1 VNDLQSYLPNK
12 WKGVEYFYLLLTLVI
27 TLFSGN
33 VAMAEEAKYT
43 VKLLPLAA
51 EPVADTKTQVSGTFK
66 LSKDGS
72 PMRDLEASEF
82 TVYEDSTLEI
92 TDSCEIRSPESEG
105 MRMAD
110 FVFVLDITG
119 SMGSHINAVKNN
131 IETFATQ
138 LAGSGI
144 DYRLSMITFRDDV
157 IVNGPKNPSKGVW
170 TNDANVFKSWV
181 RSVSVNG
188 GADGPEASFDAV
200 GRAVDFSVRDSA
212 QRIIV
217 LFTDAASHVKGDS
230 GAGTDPRG
238 VSFIYDQNSLI
249 AKLKSNGFVVY
260 VAGPSNAQFR
270 GKGSPTEETG
280 GRWYAIH
287 ADISSIL
294 KDIRED
300 ISNQYAFNC
309 QSGASPGK
317 HTLEI
322 SPAKLG
328 YEDYR
333 SNSQEFI
340 VGAAPEVKLT
350 GETRTLVN
358 EGVHSEDTEIPI
370 SVVVS
375 DAAEPFTKAV
385 TLYYRHAK
393 ASGEADAYAS
403 VAMTTEDG
411 SIYMATIPDTVV
423 LNPAVEFYVMATDG
437 ERRGFSPKM
446 DAVSKPWQIAIINH
460 PPEIGK
466 CTPEQYNVEQP
477 VSVSANISDSDD
489 DPVSA
494 TLFYRVRGSLTD
506 YISLSM
512 SEVSAGTHSATV
524 PADAATAYG
533 IDGYIIATDG
543 RDGETKAV
551 CSLSPVTIPVEITS
565 VTRQEDTTNTLGP
578 YPVRA
583 IVLSADTVTLHYTVN
598 GAAETTLD
606 MPIAVSAPAERSERS
621 NIYYADIP
629 GQSPDST
636 VEYWVTASNAT
647 SIEEDRFPKDR
658 NYTFKVRPI
667 PEAMSVS
674 PSTQILAAGETAKFL
689 ATGCYGAPYDW
700 NSTAGELS
708 TTTGE
713 QTELTAT
720 SVAGLYS
727 VRAEDPTGICAATAK
742 VQIVEPLAVKPASA
756 NISAGSQMSFLAQ
769 GGQAPYTWAISE
781 GPATMAVDSSST
793 SAEVTASTTDS
804 GSVVLTLTDKMGRTA
819 QAEIT
824 LNGPLTLEP
833 SGTLS
838 LALGITQPFSAK
850 GGEPPYTWKAVGGNL
865 NTEEGDTVA
874 YEVPHVG
881 GAYTVTVTDNAG
893 NTDSVLIVA
902 GEPMLVTP
910 LRATIPLDGMTS
922 FIVSGGIPPYRWV
935 ASEGTVAPVSGAEVT
950 FTPPPKADIYQLT
963 VTDASGT
970 VLAVEVETTGVSREL
985 TITPAEANLKVSKSQ
1000 TLTVVGGTEPY
1011 SWNATVGE
1019 LSDTTGRSITYKAP
1033 GNIGTVTV
1041 TLTDGAGKQAT
1052 ATIRVI
1058 DDGPVITPANATV
1071 PVNDTVALTV
1081 TGGLAPYTWTADV
1094 GSVDSSGT
1102 QVTYTAPGQ
1111 AGTATVTVTDAK
1123 NTPATATITITD
1135 TGMAITPSV
1144 TGLEGGQ
1151 TRDFTATGG
1160 DGNYNWTAAKGS
1172 LSATTG
1178 ATVTYTAPNLADGE
1192 EDTVTVKDNSGNDTT
1207 ATVRILSVIPDM
1219 AITPAKATVQV
1230 GGSQKFVAQNA
1241 VGKNVRWTTE
1251 GGSISD
1257 DGTFTAPASKGTYTI
1272 TATDYTSGRTAQ
1284 AEVVVT
1290 AEQLILTPKQARVNT
1305 SGSES
1310 FTVTGGQAPYTWQV
1324 AGEGS
1329 LDSHNGETVQFTAES
1344 TATKVRLMVTDN
1356 QGLSSEA
1363 EITVIGDMYITPEE
1377 VTLPRG
1383 GKQQFTAFGGSGTIN
1398 WTATVG
1404 NIDNAGNYTAP
1415 QGLGTYDVTA
1425 HDASGNKASAEVV
1438 VADVPII
1445 TPANVWLDQRETAT
1459 FTVVGGTPPYDWT
1472 ATAGTFSGSSIN
1484 ISYKAPAVST
1494 EVTITVTDNRG
1505 HTSEATA
1512 YVDLPLLA
1520 DVEKFFIEPGQTR
1533 PVRVNGGIPSFDWQT
1548 NKGLLEKATTE
1559 KAGENIYTAP
1569 KVMGDD
1575 SITIRDR
1582 KGNTTT
1588 VAVHVIRTL
1597 SVSPQ
1602 KRYMKK
1608 NETKTFTVSGGVPPY
1623 SADASMG
1630 EIEPKQSDDGT
1641 FKFTSPGVGDQD
1653 VTIKFSDNGGQT
1665 VEVHAYVERQ
1675 LGGTKT
1681 LYVDK
1686 KATTTF
1692 AVNGGTGGYVGE
1704 PDAGTVYIDKDGNG
1718 TYTAPNRYGEYDIK
1732 VIDSSDQEFVI
1743 KVVVERQVPVISP
1756 LKFTMATGETKT
1768 FMVNRGAPDYEW
1780 AFEGNTWQ
1788 GMDSGNSVIQIT
1800 APQTA
1805 GVYKLTVEDINGNV
1819 AKEPAI
1825 VTVFQP
1831 LLISP
1836 TSYPVYKGESVA
1848 VRFNKLGGSG
1858 ACEWILTDLT
1868 EITKGPEFLVVR
1880 PRTDVELGTTYTVA
1894 CRDQNGDTAQSKI
1907 IVGSLPGDLNGDGVI
1922 DDDEAQIAM
1931 DKYFNDEESLNGV
1944 PMDKN
1949 QLFLHIESNLIFN

>member
-1 VNDLQSYLPNK
+1 MKK
-12 WKGVEYFYLLLTLVI
+12 WHSLWLGLLLSIPGLVTAGQPTYQGHNVDVDPGI
-27 TLFSGN
+27 QVVDNADGSALVSGHFKLYN
-33 VAMAEEAKYT
+33 NQAASNALGAGDFT
-43 VKLLPLAA
+43 VKVDGN
-51 EPVADTKTQVSGTFK
+51 PVRATITPPNQSGTTK
-66 LSKDGS
+66 
-72 PMRDLEASEF
+72 
-82 TVYEDSTLEI
+82 
-92 TDSCEIRSPESEG
+92 
-105 MRMAD
+105 MAD
-110 FVFVLDITG
+110 IVFCLDISG
-119 SMGSHINAVKNN
+119 SMSDEISAVKNN
-131 IETFATQ
+131 TQGFVNKLSSQNFDVRLGLITFGGQSPPLRQRNNGQFYADPQAFVNEVSGLRASGGFEEWFDCLVYASQYPYRAGAERVTLLITDENGDNSNYNINTALPVVKNNASKVYGISYSNLGNVVNAVNETGGMLYNIRDPFDSILNKIADSIINKYGVSLITNVGPGTHQLGVVPSTNDPGGYDEEPFKIGANPVVSLTQ
-138 LAGSGI
+138 PTQDLINAGVTPGPNTLNVEASVTDPDGGTIQQVNIIWDDPAGSGTNAMGSVGANIYSHTYSGTLDINKCFAFAIQAI
-144 DYRLSMITFRDDV
+144 DNEGRNTTVPANQGNTPGGKWRICANDTPPVISTITPDTYDYQQPVSISAEITDDKGAVAATLKYRELGDATWANTAMSDNGAGTYSGTVPANMAGFKGLEVEVVAQDTSNNVTTKPHQLTVNAVPVTIVDV
-157 IVNGPKNPSKGVW
+157 TRHIDTTDTGPFSVHAVVAGLDLANSGQVNLIY
-170 TNDANVFKSWV
+170 
-181 RSVSVNG
+181 SVNG
-188 GADGPEASFDAV
+188 SANTLPMTQAVTGTSAPMSTNSNIYVEKMPAVNPGDKVCYSVEASNPTANDKSAEICFEVLQPAAPLAITPASAIMVIGDSAAEFIASGGYGNYEWSSLNGTLSTTLADKTSYTPTLAGLDKLSIKDLKGFTATAIINVLPALAIDPAVDGKRFSPSATVQLTANGAQPPYQWQVEGASATVSGNDNDTVEISLGADPATIKVTVTDSN
-200 GRAVDFSVRDSA
+200 GRT
-212 QRIIV
+212 Q
-217 LFTDAASHVKGDS
+217 T
-230 GAGTDPRG
+230 
-238 VSFIYDQNSLI
+238 VSFTNNGELRLDPATAELAVTPDSETPLTVSGGDGAYSWTVIGGDVDNPNGASVIYKAPSLP
-249 AKLKSNGFVVY
+249 GVY
-260 VAGPSNAQFR
+260 HVTVSDG
-270 GKGSPTEETG
+270 
-280 GRWYAIH
+280 
-287 ADISSIL
+287 
-294 KDIRED
+294 
-300 ISNQYAFNC
+300 
-309 QSGASPGK
+309 SGASATITMKVGHPLRVTP
-317 HTLEI
+317 HCARI
-322 SPAKLG
+322 SRGEKAEFQIVSGTPSYLWEA
-328 YEDYR
+328 DYGLL
-333 SNSQEFI
+333 S
-340 VGAAPEVKLT
+340 
-350 GETRTLVN
+350 
-358 EGVHSEDTEIPI
+358 DT
-370 SVVVS
+370 
-375 DAAEPFTKAV
+375 
-385 TLYYRHAK
+385 
-393 ASGEADAYAS
+393 SGEHIEY
-403 VAMTTEDG
+403 
-411 SIYMATIPDTVV
+411 
-423 LNPAVEFYVMATDG
+423 
-437 ERRGFSPKM
+437 
-446 DAVSKPWQIAIINH
+446 
-460 PPEIGK
+460 
-466 CTPEQYNVEQP
+466 TPEPTLGLYEVTVHDGAGSLKTLCVQVT
-477 VSVSANISDSDD
+477 D
-489 DPVSA
+489 DP
-494 TLFYRVRGSLTD
+494 
-506 YISLSM
+506 
-512 SEVSAGTHSATV
+512 
-524 PADAATAYG
+524 
-533 IDGYIIATDG
+533 IIT
-543 RDGETKAV
+543 
-551 CSLSPVTIPVEITS
+551 
-565 VTRQEDTTNTLGP
+565 
-578 YPVRA
+578 
-583 IVLSADTVTLHYTVN
+583 
-598 GAAETTLD
+598 
-606 MPIAVSAPAERSERS
+606 
-621 NIYYADIP
+621 
-629 GQSPDST
+629 
-636 VEYWVTASNAT
+636 
-647 SIEEDRFPKDR
+647 
-658 NYTFKVRPI
+658 
-667 PEAMSVS
+667 
-674 PSTQILAAGETAKFL
+674 
-689 ATGCYGAPYDW
+689 
-700 NSTAGELS
+700 
-708 TTTGE
+708 
-713 QTELTAT
+713 
-720 SVAGLYS
+720 
-727 VRAEDPTGICAATAK
+727 
-742 VQIVEPLAVKPASA
+742 PASA
-756 NISAGSQMSFLAQ
+756 EVPINGTVPLTVTGGDGS
-769 GGQAPYTWAISE
+769 YTW
-781 GPATMAVDSSST
+781 
-793 SAEVTASTTDS
+793 TADVGTPSPNTGNQITY
-804 GSVVLTLTDKMGRTA
+804 TA
-819 QAEIT
+819 PGQ
-824 LNGPLTLEP
+824 
-833 SGTLS
+833 
-838 LALGITQPFSAK
+838 LG
-850 GGEPPYTWKAVGGNL
+850 
-865 NTEEGDTVA
+865 VA
-874 YEVPHVG
+874 
-881 GAYTVTVTDNAG
+881 TVTVTDGAG
-893 NTDSVLIVA
+893 RKDT
-902 GEPMLVTP
+902 
-910 LRATIPLDGMTS
+910 ATLQI
-922 FIVSGGIPPYRWV
+922 
-935 ASEGTVAPVSGAEVT
+935 
-950 FTPPPKADIYQLT
+950 
-963 VTDASGT
+963 
-970 VLAVEVETTGVSREL
+970 TGVEIGPN
-985 TITPAEANLKVSKSQ
+985 ITP
-1000 TLTVVGGTEPY
+1000 T
-1011 SWNATVGE
+1011 NATV
-1019 LSDTTGRSITYKAP
+1019 A
-1033 GNIGTVTV
+1033 
-1041 TLTDGAGKQAT
+1041 
-1052 ATIRVI
+1052 
-1058 DDGPVITPANATV
+1058 
-1071 PVNDTVALTV
+1071 VNGTVALTV

-1123 NTPATATITITD
+1123 SASVAATINITD

-1310 FTVTGGQAPYTWQV
+1310 FTVTGGQAPYIWQV

-1329 LDSHNGETVQFTAES
+1329 LDSHSGETVQFTAES
-1344 TATKVRLMVTDN
+1344 TATKVRLLVTDN

-1363 EITVIGDMYITPEE
+1363 EITVIGSMYITPEE

-1383 GKQQFTAFGGSGTIN
+1383 GKQQFTAFGGSGTIT
-1398 WTATVG
+1398 WIAREG
-1404 NIDNAGNYTAP
+1404 DIDNAGNYTAP
-1415 QGLGTYDVTA
+1415 QGLGTYEVTA
-1425 HDASGNKASAEVV
+1425 RDASGNKASVKVV
-1438 VADVPII
+1438 VAEEVLII
-1445 TPANVWLDQRETAT
+1445 TPAKVWLDKNETRT
-1459 FTVVGGTPPYDWT
+1459 LNVVGGTSPFCWT
-1472 ATAGTFSGSSIN
+1472 ASAGSFSPKCGETVT
-1484 ISYKAPAVST
+1484 YKAPNVSPT
-1494 EVTITVTDNRG
+1494 EPVTIKVSDNRG
-1505 HTSEATA
+1505 NTSEATA

-1548 NKGLLEKATTE
+1548 NQGLLEKPTTE

-1675 LGGTKT
+1675 LRASSTT

-1686 KATTTF
+1686 NGKTKFKMT
-1692 AVNGGTGGYVGE
+1692 GGTGGFFAQADSGFADIDEDTGVGIYE
-1704 PDAGTVYIDKDGNG
+1704 
-1718 TYTAPNRYGEYDIK
+1718 APNRYGEYDIK
-1732 VIDSSDQEFVI
+1732 VVDSSEQETVMTA
-1743 KVVVERQVPVISP
+1743 VVERQVPVISP
-1756 LKFTMATGETKT
+1756 LKVTMATGETKT